1 MARDRSGGCDTG
13 AFTYAKKS
21 QALDA
26 ADPDKRESAKRCAR
40 CRQWHVVD
48 ARGKLVK

>member
-13 AFTYAKKS
+13 ARIYPKKQDALKDAKAEE
-21 QALDA
+21 Q
-26 ADPDKRESAKRCAR
+26 ESAKRCGR

-48 ARGKLVK
+48 RRGRLV